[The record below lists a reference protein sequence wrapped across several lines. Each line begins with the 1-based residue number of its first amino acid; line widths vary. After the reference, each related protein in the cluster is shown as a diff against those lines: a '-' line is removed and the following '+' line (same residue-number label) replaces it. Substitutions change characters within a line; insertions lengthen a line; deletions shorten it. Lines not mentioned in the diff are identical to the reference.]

1 MVKFVSIFVA
11 HPQSSSLCISLLE
24 TRWSVMTGTVRNII
38 KEKERP
44 KLSSVGFWLFFLVLT
59 ECNCYCVG
67 TRPQYDQMIKCNG
80 ILWFYLQNEAELF
93 ERKAFWYFF
102 FQMKTISVYYFLKHS
117 DIAFEIVVGLLTLYS
132 DTCFQ
137 RWSPSFLAPNVTSAN
152 SSFTVA
158 VKIASYEHLI

>member
-38 KEKERP
+38 EKEKP

-102 FQMKTISVYYFLKHS
+102 FPNEDYISILLSEAFWHCFWNCCGTSNLVLWHLLSKVKPKLPRSKCDQCQQFIHS
-117 DIAFEIVVGLLTLYS
+117 GCQDS
-132 DTCFQ
+132 
-137 RWSPSFLAPNVTSAN
+137 
-152 SSFTVA
+152 
-158 VKIASYEHLI
+158 